1 MTTLRDLQE
10 KRAQIWER
18 MKEIRDRVDTDG
30 LMSAEDEA
38 AWDAAEADLERYSKQ
53 IEREERSSNF
63 QGLDIVDR
71 GGIAP
76 LTSDITEVTPEDT
89 YRDAFDRYVRDGMG
103 GLEAEQRQVLMRGF
117 VPGSELRAQG
127 VGTATAGGYLV
138 PQGFRNDLVRTM
150 SRYGGVREAVTVIDT
165 ESGNTLPWPTMDDT
179 ANKGALLAE
188 NTQVTEQ
195 DATLGQAS
203 LGAYMYTSKLIRVSL
218 QLLQDSG
225 VDIEQLLRDVMA
237 ERLGRITNEHYTTG
251 TGTSQPEGIQTAAVS
266 GVTLAAGNTTTI
278 TADGLI
284 DLVHSVD
291 PAYRNERAAFM
302 LRDSVLGTLRKL
314 KDTTNQYIWQPGLQA
329 GQPDSLLGY
338 PIIVNQDMPAP
349 AANVKSVLFGDFR
362 AGYVIRD
369 VLGIQTLRLEER
381 YADFLQVGFLA
392 FLRTDGR
399 AQNTA
404 AYRALTQS
412 AT

>member
-1 MTTLRDLQE
+1 MPTTLRDLQE
-10 KRAQIWER
+10 KRAQTWER
-18 MKEIRDRVDTDG
+18 MKEIRDRVDSDG

-38 AWDAAEADLERYSKQ
+38 AWDAAEGDLERYSKQ
-53 IEREERSSNF
+53 IEREERSSGF
-63 QGLDIVDR
+63 QGLDVIDR
-71 GGIAP
+71 GGVEP
-76 LTSDITEVTPEDT
+76 LTPEVVSAPEDT
-89 YRDAFDRYVRDGMG
+89 YREAFDRYVRDGIS

-117 VPGSELRAQG
+117 VPAGELRAQG
-127 VGTATAGGYLV
+127 VGTTTAGGYLV
-138 PQGFRNDLVRTM
+138 PQGFRDTLVRTM
-150 SRYGGVREAVTVIDT
+150 ARFGGVREAATVIST
-165 ESGNTLPWPTMDDT
+165 ESGQTLPWPTMNDT

-225 VDIEQLLRDVMA
+225 VNIDTLLGDVMA
-237 ERLGRITNEHYTTG
+237 ERLGRITNEHFTTG
-251 TGTSQPEGIQTAAVS
+251 TGTAQPEGIQTAAVS
-266 GVTLAAGNTTTI
+266 GVTLGTGNTTSI

-302 LRDSVLGTLRKL
+302 LRDSVLGSLRKL

-338 PIIVNQDMPAP
+338 PIIVNQDMPDP
-349 AANVKSVLFGDFR
+349 AASVKSVLFGDFQ
-362 AGYVIRD
+362 AGYVVRD

>member
-30 LMSAEDEA
+30 LMSAEDEQ

-53 IEREERSSNF
+53 IEREERTSNF

-71 GGIAP
+71 GDVDV
-76 LTSDITEVTPEDT
+76 LTTDTSITPEDT
-89 YRDAFDRYVRDGMG
+89 YRDAFDRYVRDGIS
-103 GLEAEQRQVLMRGF
+103 GLEAAQRQALMRGF

-127 VGTATAGGYLV
+127 VGTTTAGGYLV
-138 PQGFRNDLVRTM
+138 PQGFRDTLVKTM
-150 SRYGGVREAVTVIDT
+150 ARFGGVREAVTVIST
-165 ESGNTLPWPTMDDT
+165 ESGNTLPWPTMNDT

-225 VDIEQLLRDVMA
+225 VDIDTLLGDVMA
-237 ERLGRITNEHYTTG
+237 ERLGRITNEHFTTG
-251 TGTSQPEGIQTAAVS
+251 TGSSQPEGIQTAAVS

-284 DLVHSVD
+284 DLVHSLD
-291 PAYRNERAAFM
+291 PAYRNERASFM
-302 LRDSVLGTLRKL
+302 LRDSVLGSLRKL

-329 GQPDSLLGY
+329 GQPDSLIGY

-349 AANVKSVLFGDFR
+349 AASVKSVLFGDFQ